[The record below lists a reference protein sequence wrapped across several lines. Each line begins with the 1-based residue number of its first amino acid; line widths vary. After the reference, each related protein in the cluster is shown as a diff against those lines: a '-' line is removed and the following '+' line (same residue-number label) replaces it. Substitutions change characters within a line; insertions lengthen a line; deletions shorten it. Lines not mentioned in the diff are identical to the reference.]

1 MFESI
6 LAGMFR
12 IGSDHLL
19 LLVAVVV
26 IVFLATSS
34 RKTGRRCD
42 RCQEMNRTA
51 AVYCSQCGIRLSES
65 HKKA

>member
-6 LAGMFR
+6 LAAMFR
-12 IGSDHLL
+12 IGSDYLL
-19 LLVAVVV
+19 LLGAVVV

-34 RKTGRRCD
+34 RKQGQRCG
-42 RCQEMNRTA
+42 RCQEMNRNA
-51 AVYCSQCGIRLSES
+51 AVYCAQCGVRLSES